1 MLQKL
6 MDSWEDILN
15 TFRTEGDISDVS
27 FNSWLKPLTIISVED
42 NIITLGYNDTDFEF
56 GINILK
62 KKYLKSLQIYINDA
76 LDSNFSLNIVSAN
89 GKTDSNENKAACI
102 KNTNSVGLEPEYT
115 FDSFVIGDNN
125 NMAYAASLAVAE
137 TPAALYNPLFL
148 YGGPGLGKTHLLHA
162 IGNFIAE
169 NNPDLK
175 VFYVTSETFVN
186 DIINMI
192 RNMKDENDKAN
203 IRNKYREVDVLLID
217 DIQFIIGK
225 ESTQSEFFNAFNY
238 LQSHNKQIVISS
250 DKPPKE
256 MEILEERI
264 VSRFLSG
271 MTIDIQK
278 PAYETRVAI
287 LDKKAEELNLKINK
301 DLLHFIADN
310 VVSNVRE
317 LEGALRKIKLYS
329 EVSKTEID
337 IDFAKKVLIDF
348 ISADKNNEITPGFI
362 IKTVAE
368 HYDLTMDEM
377 VSSKRSKNIAYP
389 RQIAMYL
396 CRNLT
401 DISYEEI
408 GKNLGNRDH
417 TTIKHGV
424 EKIEEDIKKDDSLK
438 TTIDILK
445 KKINPS

>member
-1 MLQKL
+1 MLNKL
-6 MDSWEDILN
+6 RENWDNILN
-15 TFRTEGDISDVS
+15 TLRSEGDITEVS
-27 FNSWLKPLTIISVED
+27 FNSWLKPLTIVSVKD
-42 NIITLGYNDTDFEF
+42 NVITLGYDDSDI
-56 GINILK
+56 GLNILK
-62 KKYLKSLQIYINDA
+62 KKYLKPLQICINDA
-76 LDSNFSLNIVSAN
+76 LDADFSVNIISSS
-89 GKTDSNENKAACI
+89 GKIESDETKPI
-102 KNTNSVGLEPEYT
+102 VKKNNNSEGLEPEYT

-125 NMAYAASLAVAE
+125 NMAAAASLAVAE
-137 TPAALYNPLFL
+137 SPATLYNPLFL
-148 YGGPGLGKTHLLHA
+148 YGGPGLGKKHLLHA
-162 IGNFIAE
+162 IGNFIAD
-169 NNPDLK
+169 NNPELK

-186 DIINMI
+186 DIVSMI

-225 ESTQSEFFNAFNY
+225 DSSQTEFFNAFNY

-256 MEILEERI
+256 MEILEERMI
-264 VSRFLSG
+264 SRFLSG
-271 MTIDIQK
+271 MTIDIQQ

-287 LDKKAEELNLKINK
+287 LYKKAEELNLNIS
-301 DLLHFIADN
+301 DEILHFIADN

-317 LEGALRKIKLYS
+317 LEGALNKIKLYS
-329 EVSKTEID
+329 EFTKSKID
-337 IDFAKKVLIDF
+337 IEFAKKVLIDF
-348 ISADKNNEITPGFI
+348 ISNDKNNEITPKFI

-368 HYDLTMDEM
+368 HYELTMEEM
-377 VSSKRSKNIAYP
+377 ISSKRSKNIAYP

-401 DISYEEI
+401 DVSFEEI
-408 GKNLGNRDH
+408 GRNLGNRDH

-424 EKIEEDIKKDDSLK
+424 EKIENDIKEDDSLN
-438 TTIDILK
+438 TTIEILK